1 MYSTGEYYR
10 FICIKTFS
18 SGYYSFVYTDD
29 ENNVLGLIQLTTES
43 AYILEAEISDQYL
56 VHTMG
61 NDILQAM

>member
-43 AYILEAEISDQYL
+43 AYILEAEISD
-56 VHTMG
+56 
-61 NDILQAM
+61 